1 MRKSLSVLRQ
11 IYMINVFSDSS
22 LRGPSV
28 IYESNCSRGKGN
40 YSGFSNLLDMRFELA
55 LTLILCCA
63 VLSHSVVSDSL
74 QSHVL
79 QPSRLLCPSGFSRQ
93 EYWNGLPCPP
103 PGDLPNP
110 GIEPRSLTFAGGFLP
125 SEPLGKPD
133 TNIRRTKML
142 SWSSSQSRS
151 YSSQMISWVL
161 AQVQFTVGQ

>member
-1 MRKSLSVLRQ
+1 MRKSLSVSLQ

-22 LRGPSV
+22 LRGHSV
-28 IYESNCSRGKGN
+28 IYQSNCSRGKGN
-40 YSGFSNLLDMRFELA
+40 YSGFSNPLDMGFELA

-74 QSHVL
+74 QPHVL

-110 GIEPRSLTFAGGFLP
+110 RNEPRSLTLQVDSYHLSHQGSPTLV
-125 SEPLGKPD
+125 LGDPKCYPGL
-133 TNIRRTKML
+133 IRAE
-142 SWSSSQSRS
+142 
-151 YSSQMISWVL
+151 V
-161 AQVQFTVGQ
+161 TVAR